1 MEKTCACCNKTFI
14 PLPTVRNQQY
24 CSEAQCQKTRKKRW
38 QKIKLVTEQR
48 VQGESKRC
56 PERMGQE
63 ERRLLEEV
71 SGTNP
76 AYTARNRLL
85 QRERN
90 RRKRGPS
97 VIAKMDK
104 LTPRKTIASGR
115 YRLVPVIANM
125 DELIVEIGV
134 ISAGFVDH
142 PAGPDCKEMT

>member
-38 QKIKLVTEQR
+38 QKIKLVTDNGYRENQSDAR
-48 VQGESKRC
+48 KEWGKKNGDYWKKYR
-56 PERMGQE
+56 ER
-63 ERRLLEEV
+63 
-71 SGTNP
+71 NP

-97 VIAKMDK
+97 VIAKMDE